1 MTISR
6 RKMLGVGAAAV
17 TAAAVPSLVRAAS
30 KRVVVIGG
38 GPAGATVA
46 RYIAKDSKG
55 EIDVVL
61 VEANE
66 RYSTCFFSN
75 WFIGGLRTMD
85 QITHDYKSLE
95 SGYGIKVVH
104 AVAVSVDA
112 AAQTVGLGDG
122 SSIEYD
128 RLVVAPGID
137 FRYNLI
143 DGYDAAVAETEVP
156 HAYKAGAQ
164 TALLRK
170 QIEAMEDGG
179 TFLMAPPPNPYRCP
193 PGPYERVSMV
203 AHYLKVH
210 KPKSKILIVDP
221 KDKHS
226 KQALFREAW
235 ETHYPG
241 MVEWLPGKE
250 AGALKAVRPGEI
262 ITEKGSFKG
271 QVLNPIPAQKAGK
284 IAQIAGLTDE
294 SGWCPIKDAASFES
308 ALVPNVHVL
317 GDACIN
323 GAMPKSAFSANSQ
336 AKVVSQGVRKA
347 LTGSRQFEPRFRNTC
362 WSLGAEQDSF
372 KVGADY
378 RAEGAKV
385 VKVDGFISSTGEDA
399 SVRIKTARE
408 AEGWYQAIT
417 KDMFT

>member
-6 RKMLGVGAAAV
+6 RRMLGVSAAAV
-17 TAAAVPSLVRAAS
+17 TAASMSSLARAAS

-38 GPAGATVA
+38 GAAGATVA
-46 RYIAKDSKG
+46 RYLAKDSKG
-55 EIDVVL
+55 DIDVVL
-61 VEANE
+61 VEASE
-66 RYSTCFFSN
+66 RYTTCFFSN
-75 WFIGGLRTMD
+75 WYLGGFRTMD
-85 QITHDYKSLE
+85 QITHDYKGLE
-95 SGYGIKVVH
+95 SGYGIRVVH
-104 AVAVSVDA
+104 ALAQSVDA
-112 AAQTVGLGDG
+112 ASQTVGLSDG
-122 SSIEYD
+122 STIEYD
-128 RLVVAPGID
+128 RLVAAPGID
-137 FRYNLI
+137 FRYDLI
-143 DGYDAAVAETEVP
+143 DGYDESMADNEMP
-156 HAYKAGAQ
+156 HAYKAGPQ

-170 QIEAMEDGG
+170 QLEAMDDGG
-179 TFLMAPPPNPYRCP
+179 VFLMAPPPNPYRCP
-193 PGPYERVSMV
+193 PGPYERASTV
-203 AHYLKVH
+203 AHYLKTH

-250 AGALKAVRPGEI
+250 VGALKAVRNGEI
-262 ITEKGSFKG
+262 VTEKASFKG

-284 IAQIAGLTDE
+284 IAQIAGLTDD
-294 SGWCPIKDAASFES
+294 SGWCPIKDASSFES

-336 AKVVSQGVRKA
+336 AKVVSQAVRKA

-378 RAEGAKV
+378 RAEGDKV
-385 VKVDGFISSTGEDA
+385 VKVDGFISSTGEES
-399 SVRIKTARE
+399 SVRVKTARE

-417 KDMFT
+417 SDMFS